1 MTTGD
6 ALLQPNR
13 DSKRQRQHRSNPT
26 TGGPGDGRSDNLG
39 CGSHDCSNH
48 PSAQGQV
55 LGASTGPQVL
65 GLSTTSGEE
74 SFLPQLMQI
83 LGAITSGG
91 LGLVF
96 FKKNA

>member
-1 MTTGD
+1 LGASTG
-6 ALLQPNR
+6 P
-13 DSKRQRQHRSNPT
+13 
-26 TGGPGDGRSDNLG
+26 
-39 CGSHDCSNH
+39 
-48 PSAQGQV
+48 QV

-74 SFLPQLMQI
+74 SFLPQLIQL

-96 FKKNA
+96 FKKNG